1 MTDNQNTEAQMAETP
16 ETTTSVDSVVTL
28 VDLQNVLVI
37 MDLAS
42 SRGAFRGP
50 ELQPIGQLYNKINQ
64 FLQAALPP
72 KTEDNASQDDA
83 NNGETA

>member
-1 MTDNQNTEAQMAETP
+1 MTDNQNTDAQTAETA
-16 ETTTSVDSVVTL
+16 SVDNVVTL

-37 MDLAS
+37 LDLAS

-64 FLQAALPP
+64 FLQAALPKP
-72 KTEDNASQDDA
+72 EGTENASPA
-83 NNGETA
+83 ETNSGENA